1 MFKSFV
7 EVTGVS
13 FPDLLFLE
21 RTFFFKRDFNSL
33 LTKVYI
39 KLINMLIR
47 VHIHIRISEMVLKI
61 QVLEGFLIYL
71 NGRTRDRQIF
81 HLLIDS
87 PHAHQ

>member
-21 RTFFFKRDFNSL
+21 RTFFFKRDFSSL